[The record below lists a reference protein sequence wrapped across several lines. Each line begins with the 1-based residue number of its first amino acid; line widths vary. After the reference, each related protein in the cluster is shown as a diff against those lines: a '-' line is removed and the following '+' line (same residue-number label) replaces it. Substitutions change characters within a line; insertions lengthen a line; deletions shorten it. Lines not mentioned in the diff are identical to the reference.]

1 MASGLAVSQT
11 ISDAREAFRS
21 GAQFALL
28 DLPAGER
35 QHLQERQRLL
45 CFFVLADIL
54 KNGFRLSVK
63 RNDDRLQ
70 VILQLSD
77 YLGPC
82 ALR

>member
-11 ISDAREAFRS
+11 ISDAREGFRS

-28 DLPAGER
+28 DPPVGQR
-35 QHLQERQRLL
+35 QHLQKRQRLL

-54 KNGFRLSVK
+54 KDGFRLSVK
-63 RNDDRLQ
+63 RNDDRLR
-70 VILQLSD
+70 ITFSFRMTS
-77 YLGPC
+77 GAC